1 VNVCFDGPLNKRSMN
16 VNYVILIENGYVFHD
31 LCEGDVL
38 RETMI
43 ANEKV
48 VEETQNGCV
57 SLH

>member
-1 VNVCFDGPLNKRSMN
+1 MN

-57 SLH
+57 NLH